1 MIFFMQ
7 VYQSS
12 ACEAPVGHFCHS
24 GRIYQCGKGT
34 YQNRRGKISCKTCP
48 LCTFCLS
55 TGPVIPNKEIYGAP
69 RHLVKIR
76 FAAIKSNEAY
86 TKSKHS
92 YDSQLFENGRMKGFV
107 ENTREVIVVSFQ
119 GSDGPLDWFRNLKF
133 FKQRYSSCQ
142 RCKIHTGFFEAYS
155 PLRDEMLKKVNNFYQ
170 EHPKKVLVTGY
181 SLGGAMATLA
191 AVDLVNARY
200 TVDLITFG
208 SSRVG
213 NEEFAKYV
221 DRIVTGLNL
230 RVTYRGDSNTIFPFT
245 GYWHVGQEIHC
256 IGRNKCH
263 VYPAEVDLCHLRA
276 NIFDHYMKNY
286 LQI

>member
-1 MIFFMQ
+1 MHDIL
-7 VYQSS
+7 Y
-12 ACEAPVGHFCHS
+12 
-24 GRIYQCGKGT
+24 
-34 YQNRRGKISCKTCP
+34 
-48 LCTFCLS
+48 
-55 TGPVIPNKEIYGAP
+55 PVISNKEIYGAQG
-69 RHLVKIR
+69 HLVKIR

-107 ENTREVIVVSFQ
+107 KNTREVILVSFQ

-133 FKQRYSSCQ
+133 FKKRYSGCQ

-155 PLRDEMLKKVNNFYQ
+155 PLRDEMLQKVNNFYQ
-170 EHPKKVLVTGY
+170 EHPKKVLVTGH

-208 SSRVG
+208 TPRVG
-213 NEEFAKYV
+213 NKEFAQYV
-221 DRIVTGLNL
+221 DRIVKGLNL
-230 RVTYRGDSNTIFPFT
+230 RVTYKNDIVTVVPNI
-245 GYWHVGQEIHC
+245 GYRHAGQEIHC

-263 VYPAEVDLCHLRA
+263 EYPAEVNLCHLRA
-276 NIFDHYMKNY
+276 NIFDHCMKNY